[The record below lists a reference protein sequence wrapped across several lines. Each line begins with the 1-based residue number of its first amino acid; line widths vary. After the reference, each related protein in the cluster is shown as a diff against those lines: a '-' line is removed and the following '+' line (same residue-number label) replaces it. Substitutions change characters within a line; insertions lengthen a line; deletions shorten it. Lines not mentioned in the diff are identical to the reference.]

1 MTEDLKFSRL
11 SDFLLYLDVRCT
23 SQYSYPSL
31 QMYDASKNRYIY
43 HDKYYGR
50 ALTQEGFYD
59 ALKAFLH
66 NGVCFRVDILPRLIA
81 MLIKLRETVRRQ
93 DTYRFFSSS
102 LLLIYDGKEPSLT
115 TDTKLSASPVDPDSC
130 LFTQSRDYTT
140 SLLPNHFE
148 TCHRTALK
156 SIRSDPNF
164 DLNKARQMV
173 DVRMIDFAH
182 TTHEGYVNDRIQY
195 TGPDEG
201 YIVGLNT
208 LIMAF
213 EEMLEKNG

>member
-1 MTEDLKFSRL
+1 
-11 SDFLLYLDVRCT
+11 
-23 SQYSYPSL
+23 
-31 QMYDASKNRYIY
+31 MYDASKNMYIY

-50 ALTQEGFYD
+50 ALSKEGFYD

-66 NGVCFRVDILPRLIA
+66 NGVSLRVDILPRLIA
-81 MLIKLRETVRRQ
+81 MLIKLRETVRKQ

-102 LLLIYDGKEPSLT
+102 LLLIYDGKDTSLT
-115 TDTKLSASPVDPDSC
+115 TDTDLCASPVDPDSC
-130 LFTQSRDYTT
+130 LYTQCRD

-148 TCHRTALK
+148 ACHRTALK
-156 SIRSDPNF
+156 SMQLDPNF
-164 DLNKARQMV
+164 DLNKARQLV

-208 LIMAF
+208 LITAF

>member
-1 MTEDLKFSRL
+1 
-11 SDFLLYLDVRCT
+11 
-23 SQYSYPSL
+23 
-31 QMYDASKNRYIY
+31 MYDASKNMYIY

-50 ALTQEGFYD
+50 ALSKEGFYD

-66 NGVCFRVDILPRLIA
+66 NGISFRVDILPRLIA
-81 MLIKLRETVRRQ
+81 MLIKLRETVRKQ

-102 LLLIYDGKEPSLT
+102 LLLIYDGKDTSLT
-115 TDTKLSASPVDPDSC
+115 TDTELSASPVDPDSC
-130 LFTQSRDYTT
+130 PYTQCRDYTTT

-148 TCHRTALK
+148 ASHRK
-156 SIRSDPNF
+156 SMQLDPNF
-164 DLNKARQMV
+164 DLNKARQSV

-208 LIMAF
+208 LIAAF